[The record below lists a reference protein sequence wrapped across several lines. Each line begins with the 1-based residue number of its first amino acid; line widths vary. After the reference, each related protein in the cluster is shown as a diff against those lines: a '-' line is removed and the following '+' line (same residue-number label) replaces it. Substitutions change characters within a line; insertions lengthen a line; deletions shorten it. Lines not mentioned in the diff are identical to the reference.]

1 MISTDDLK
9 FFVVLSSAASLAA
22 AARALNVTPSAVTQ
36 RLRLLEERLGVR
48 LIDRSGR
55 RLALTDEGLLLAQ
68 HAQRVLDDIGQIA
81 DMLAER
87 RGVVSGH
94 LRILAPLG
102 FGRRYIAPVAAA
114 FRTAFPDVQ
123 IDLMLSDRPFQ
134 FREEIWDVLVY
145 IGELR
150 DSALISRTLA
160 PNARFLCASPE
171 YIARH
176 GMPVHPN
183 DLAHHACIILKE
195 NDENLAFW
203 QLAPKHGGSP
213 VGMRVRP
220 ALTTNDGGVAR
231 AWALAGMGIVMRSE
245 WDVAEDL
252 AAGKLVE
259 VLPGWHV
266 PSANV
271 VALVHARQGRSAR
284 TTRFVEHLQAALQPV
299 PWRAP
304 RRAIQ
309 LS

>member
-1 MISTDDLK
+1 
-9 FFVVLSSAASLAA
+9 
-22 AARALNVTPSAVTQ
+22 
-36 RLRLLEERLGVR
+36 
-48 LIDRSGR
+48 
-55 RLALTDEGLLLAQ
+55 
-68 HAQRVLDDIGQIA
+68 
-81 DMLAER
+81 
-87 RGVVSGH
+87 
-94 LRILAPLG
+94 
-102 FGRRYIAPVAAA
+102 
-114 FRTAFPDVQ
+114 
-123 IDLMLSDRPFQ
+123 
-134 FREEIWDVLVY
+134 
-145 IGELR
+145 
-150 DSALISRTLA
+150 
-160 PNARFLCASPE
+160 
-171 YIARH
+171 
-176 GMPVHPN
+176 
-183 DLAHHACIILKE
+183 
-195 NDENLAFW
+195 
-203 QLAPKHGGSP
+203 
-213 VGMRVRP
+213 MRVRP